1 MRSVSLLFVLMMTGL
16 LGYGQDLSVVQ
27 IYTSPFKQGDTKWK
41 ELKTVDH
48 ENRPHFSLLFDGK
61 EKTLYLQR
69 QYDFALKLNNC

>member
-48 ENRPHFSLLFDGK
+48 ENRPHFSLRQ
-61 EKTLYLQR
+61 EKWQ
-69 QYDFALKLNNC
+69 NI